1 MTTAYYITYI
11 SNQISN
17 RINNLLIIAW
27 SLINN
32 IAEYRY
38 QNDIT
43 ITFLNILLL
52 TILSI
57 YLLRRI
63 VLSYRKPI
71 IYQGLLERLLETTMV
86 IKDNQK
92 LIIDE
97 IIEIN
102 KIVKKIKVSPEIT
115 PKSLFEIQKPQ
126 KKPQKKPLKRRR
138 YNRASKLRAQYK
150 ILYGQ
155 EINTE

>member
-1 MTTAYYITYI
+1 MTDYITYI
-11 SNQISN
+11 NNQ
-17 RINNLLIIAW
+17 INNLLIITW

-38 QNDIT
+38 HNDIT
-43 ITFLNILLL
+43 IKVFHISLL

-63 VLSYRKPI
+63 VLSYREPI
-71 IYQGLLERLLETTMV
+71 IYQGLLDRLLESTMV

-102 KIVKKIKVSPEIT
+102 KIVKKIKVLPEIT
-115 PKSLFEIQKPQ
+115 PLFEIQ
-126 KKPQKKPLKRRR
+126 KPLKRRR
-138 YNRASKLRAQYK
+138 YNRAAKLRAQYK

-155 EINTE
+155 EIKSE